1 MMKHFS
7 SAMQNLI
14 ARLSSDKKNAILIVN
29 WHHFM
34 NPDHAKNSRI
44 EKLTYRKDTKNR
56 DLTILTTA
64 TYATELEYDRD
75 NIKTRI
81 NDFLGEPY
89 IERIFIKQ
97 GLDDLTP
104 SDKQDNLIE
113 QDKKTTESSLKR
125 QEIHLP
131 PMKSTDK
138 SPNQEI
144 KHHLERLAK
153 SLNENPAPIPEP
165 ESDN

>member
-14 ARLSSDKKNAILIVN
+14 SGLSSDKKNAILIVN
-29 WHHFM
+29 WHRFM
-34 NPDHAKNSRI
+34 GATQAKNSRI

-64 TYATELEYDRD
+64 SHATELEYDRD

-89 IERIFIKQ
+89 IGRIFIKQ
-97 GLDDLTP
+97 GLDNLTP
-104 SDKQDNLIE
+104 PDKQANISGN
-113 QDKKTTESSLKR
+113 DKKTTDSGLKR
-125 QEIHLP
+125 QEIKLP

-138 SPNQEI
+138 SSNQEI

-153 SLNENPAPIPEP
+153 SLNENPAPTPNP
-165 ESDN
+165 DSDN